1 MATFL
6 PLPPFAPW
14 GQQFCSQLANFYRLG
29 LRSLLPQNVF
39 PQNGPVKSLRGKDH
53 NSHFIDICFLIICF
67 PNFFQEDLEGV
78 SHRTKGTLKLSP
90 LPSPHPTPAVSKRF
104 ILTVLCVSPFASK
117 QARIEASPAYSPWA
131 PLQTGRRGS
140 ALYASLLSCTH
151 SIFIRYGLQVHQHV
165 TQSPS

>member
-6 PLPPFAPW
+6 PLPPFAPR

-29 LRSLLPQNVF
+29 LRSLLSQNVF
-39 PQNGPVKSLRGKDH
+39 PQNGPVKRLRGKDC

-78 SHRTKGTLKLSP
+78 SHRTKGTLKLNP
-90 LPSPHPTPAVSKRF
+90 LPSPAPTPGVNKWL

-117 QARIEASPAYSPWA
+117 
-131 PLQTGRRGS
+131 
-140 ALYASLLSCTH
+140 
-151 SIFIRYGLQVHQHV
+151 
-165 TQSPS
+165 